1 MRTLILTSLCLLSS
15 YFLSSQFDDSK
26 HRLGFVS
33 GFGGQNID
41 QLLSDMNHND
51 AKKIRDHTLSKGEN
65 TDSPGLSVTYDY
77 QVLFFQLQYYWGFL
91 NREKWGLDLLVQHQY
106 NLTKFRHIDNIANE
120 INGYEFGVNAGVL
133 IRRVLLGEVLYL
145 YGLIS
150 SGPHYV
156 SGTPERQADGFIFSD
171 NFLLGF
177 NVKLLENLFFDFRS
191 GFRHISNAGLNHT
204 NGGVNDLV
212 LSGGVFIN
220 L

>member
-15 YFLSSQFDDSK
+15 YFLSSQYDDSK

-51 AKKIRDHTLSKGEN
+51 AKKIRDHMLSKGEN

-91 NREKWGLDLLVQHQY
+91 NREKWGLNLLVQPQY

-171 NFLLGF
+171 NFLLGL

-191 GFRHISNAGLNHT
+191 GFRHISNAGLNHP

>member
-1 MRTLILTSLCLLSS
+1 M
-15 YFLSSQFDDSK
+15 
-26 HRLGFVS
+26 
-33 GFGGQNID
+33 
-41 QLLSDMNHND
+41 
-51 AKKIRDHTLSKGEN
+51 LSKGEN

-91 NREKWGLDLLVQHQY
+91 NREKWGLDLLVQPQY

-171 NFLLGF
+171 NFLLGL

-191 GFRHISNAGLNHT
+191 GFRHISNAELNHT

>member
-15 YFLSSQFDDSK
+15 YFLSSQYDDSK

-51 AKKIRDHTLSKGEN
+51 AKKIRDHMLSKGEN

-91 NREKWGLDLLVQHQY
+91 NREKWGLDLLVQPQY

-171 NFLLGF
+171 NFLLGL

-191 GFRHISNAGLNHT
+191 GFRHISNAGLNHP

>member
-15 YFLSSQFDDSK
+15 YFLSSQYDDSK

-91 NREKWGLDLLVQHQY
+91 NREKWGLDLLVQHQ
-106 NLTKFRHIDNIANE
+106 
-120 INGYEFGVNAGVL
+120 
-133 IRRVLLGEVLYL
+133 
-145 YGLIS
+145 S
-150 SGPHYV
+150 SRG
-156 SGTPERQADGFIFSD
+156 
-171 NFLLGF
+171 
-177 NVKLLENLFFDFRS
+177 
-191 GFRHISNAGLNHT
+191 
-204 NGGVNDLV
+204 
-212 LSGGVFIN
+212 
-220 L
+220 

>member
-15 YFLSSQFDDSK
+15 YFLSSQYDDSK

-51 AKKIRDHTLSKGEN
+51 AKKIRDHMLSKGEN

-91 NREKWGLDLLVQHQY
+91 NREKWGLDLLVQPQY

-156 SGTPERQADGFIFSD
+156 SGTPERQA
-171 NFLLGF
+171 
-177 NVKLLENLFFDFRS
+177 
-191 GFRHISNAGLNHT
+191 HSNAPC
-204 NGGVNDLV
+204 
-212 LSGGVFIN
+212 
-220 L
+220 

>member
-1 MRTLILTSLCLLSS
+1 
-15 YFLSSQFDDSK
+15 
-26 HRLGFVS
+26 
-33 GFGGQNID
+33 
-41 QLLSDMNHND
+41 MNHND
-51 AKKIRDHTLSKGEN
+51 AKKIRDHMLSKGEN

-91 NREKWGLDLLVQHQY
+91 NREKWGLDLLVQPQY

-171 NFLLGF
+171 NFLLGL

-191 GFRHISNAGLNHT
+191 GFRHISNAGLNHP

>member
-15 YFLSSQFDDSK
+15 YFLSSQYDDSK

-51 AKKIRDHTLSKGEN
+51 AKKIRDHMLSKGEN

-91 NREKWGLDLLVQHQY
+91 NREKWGLDLLVKPQY

-171 NFLLGF
+171 NFLLGL

-191 GFRHISNAGLNHT
+191 GFRHISNAGLNHP

>member
-15 YFLSSQFDDSK
+15 YFLSSQYDDSK

-51 AKKIRDHTLSKGEN
+51 AKKIRDHMLSKGEN

-91 NREKWGLDLLVQHQY
+91 NREKWGLDLLVQPQY

-133 IRRVLLGEVLYL
+133 IKRVLLGEVLYL

-171 NFLLGF
+171 NFLLGL

-191 GFRHISNAGLNHT
+191 GFRHISNAGLNHP

>member
-1 MRTLILTSLCLLSS
+1 MKILLLSLLCILS
-15 YFLSSQFDDSK
+15 FYCMSSQYDDSK
-26 HRLGFVS
+26 HRLGFIS

-41 QLLSDMNHND
+41 QLLSDINHKD
-51 AKKIRDHTLSKGEN
+51 AKKIRDHLLSKGESI
-65 TDSPGLSVTYDY
+65 DSPGLSVTYDY

-91 NREKWGLDLLVQHQY
+91 SREKWGLDLLIQPQY

-133 IRRVLLGEVLYL
+133 IRRVLFGEVLYL

-156 SGTPERQADGFIFSD
+156 SGTPQRQADGFIFSD
-171 NFLLGF
+171 NFLLGL
-177 NVKLLENLFFDFRS
+177 NVKLLEKIYLDLRS
-191 GFRHISNAGLNHT
+191 GFRHISNAGLNHP